1 LEKAYVLL
9 VVEMWSEKEV
19 LNALDEIPDVKE
31 AYQIHG
37 MQSHGVYDLIIRVEA
52 ETIQELKDLINKR
65 IRNIKKI
72 GSMLLLTCIKE
83 GDIQVGIGKKG
94 EGDFS

>member
-9 VVEMWSEKEV
+9 RVELGSERDV
-19 LNALDEIPDVKE
+19 LNSLEEIPEVKE

-52 ETIQELKDLINKR
+52 ETLQELKDLVEKR
-65 IRNIKKI
+65 TRGIGKI
-72 GSMLLLTCIKE
+72 GSILSLICMKE
-83 GDIQVGIGKKG
+83 GDIRGGKVNG
-94 EGDFS
+94 